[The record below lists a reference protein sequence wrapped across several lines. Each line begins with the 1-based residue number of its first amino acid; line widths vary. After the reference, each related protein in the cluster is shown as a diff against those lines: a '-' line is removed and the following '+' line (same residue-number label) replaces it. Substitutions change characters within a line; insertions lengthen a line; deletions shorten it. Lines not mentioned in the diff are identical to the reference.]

1 VRVEE
6 WGKNKKV
13 IFTFTVTIVIEGVIA
28 FIYSRWREK
37 PLPPILLTSLFA
49 NLITQSILW
58 IALLLFFRHY
68 WGVLIVMEIFIWLL
82 ESLIF
87 YRVRANQLTLKEAT
101 LLSLAINLT
110 SFSLGLFL
118 N

>member
-1 VRVEE
+1 
-6 WGKNKKV
+6 V
-13 IFTFTVTIVIEGVIA
+13 IFTLTITIVIEGVIA

-37 PLPPILLTSLFA
+37 PLLPILLTSLFA

-58 IALLLFFRHY
+58 IGLLFFFRHY
-68 WGVLIVMEIFIWLL
+68 WLVLIVLEIFIWLI
-82 ESLIF
+82 ESLIL
-87 YRVRANQLTLKEAT
+87 YCVRANQLTVKEAT
-101 LLSLAINLT
+101 FLSLAINLT